1 MGGRANLQV
10 VGEAI
15 MAVRATGLITVGIR
29 ESGQL
34 DGQNEE
40 EQLSLCRS
48 LLVLQQTPLLRE
60 IFTRDG
66 GGVQTGDSVS
76 G

>member
-1 MGGRANLQV
+1 MGGQANLQV

-15 MAVRATGLITVGIR
+15 LGVRATGLITVGIR

-34 DGQNEE
+34 DGQYEE

-48 LLVLQQTPLLRE
+48 LLALQQTPLLRE

-66 GGVQTGDSVS
+66 CGVQTGDSFSV
-76 G
+76 

>member
-10 VGEAI
+10 VEEAI
-15 MAVRATGLITVGIR
+15 LAVRATGLITVGIR

-66 GGVQTGDSVS
+66 CGVQTGDSFSV
-76 G
+76 

>member
-66 GGVQTGDSVS
+66 CGVQTGDSFS

>member
-10 VGEAI
+10 VGEA
-15 MAVRATGLITVGIR
+15 VRATGLITIR

-40 EQLSLCRS
+40 EQLSLRRS

-66 GGVQTGDSVS
+66 CGVQTGDSFSV
-76 G
+76 

>member
-15 MAVRATGLITVGIR
+15 LTVKATGLITVGIQ

-48 LLVLQQTPLLRE
+48 FLVL
-60 IFTRDG
+60 
-66 GGVQTGDSVS
+66 
-76 G
+76 

>member
-1 MGGRANLQV
+1 MGGPANLQV
-10 VGEAI
+10 FGEAI
-15 MAVRATGLITVGIR
+15 LAVRATGLITVGIR

-66 GGVQTGDSVS
+66 CGVQTGDSFSV
-76 G
+76 

>member
-1 MGGRANLQV
+1 MGGGANLQV

-15 MAVRATGLITVGIR
+15 LTVKATGLITVGIR

-34 DGQNEE
+34 DGQNE

-66 GGVQTGDSVS
+66 CGVQTGDSFSV
-76 G
+76 